1 MPNNRHFLPNQCKNI
16 MTAPPASQKSIEH
29 LYRLPILIAEKAQKE
44 QLSQADIKR
53 QLCTLLG
60 FSRDHMYRVINARK
74 GDNGFLSIAQ
84 LQTLMGYFSCSFE
97 SLITEDLLTT
107 QGPGTE
113 LSDSVTGD

>member
-1 MPNNRHFLPNQCKNI
+1 MPNIRHFLPNQCKII

-29 LYRLPILIAEKAQKE
+29 LYRLPVLIADKAQKE
-44 QLSQADIKR
+44 QCSQADIKK

-84 LQTLMGYFSCSFE
+84 IQTLMIYFSCSFND
-97 SLITEDLLTT
+97 LINEDLLST
-107 QGPGTE
+107 QDPGAE